1 MKKQFTR
8 YNVIYSYFDEK
19 EGKRLQSQDGVIIA
33 GYVTPAK
40 LKIAVY
46 ERWNKIGYFGN
57 LETLEV
63 VSKESIRG

>member
-19 EGKRLQSQDGVIIA
+19 EGKRFQSQDGVIIE
-33 GYVTPAK
+33 GYVTSTK
-40 LKIAVY
+40 LKTAVY
-46 ERWNKIGYFGN
+46 EIWNKIGYFGN